1 MRYEGDIYRP
11 PSEAYSYILQVTI
24 GCAHNKC
31 TFCSSFK
38 AKKFRIRS
46 LDEVFEDLAMA
57 RQYYRRIEKIFLAD
71 GDALVCKNS
80 YLLAI
85 LEKIEELFPECQRHI
100 RQS

>member
-1 MRYEGDIYRP
+1 MSIKTELICKEEKDFEIRGRYLQTTKRER
-11 PSEAYSYILQVTI
+11 SSYILQVTI

-57 RQYYRRIEKIFLAD
+57 RLDFVLQTHRKDISRRRRRA
-71 GDALVCKNS
+71 
-80 YLLAI
+80 
-85 LEKIEELFPECQRHI
+85 RM
-100 RQS
+100 